1 VDEKGVIGVAEQ
13 ATGLAALGVRAPQ
26 RADARRNFDAL
37 LAAARE
43 VFAEQGT
50 DASLEDIAR
59 RAGVG
64 IGTLYRNFPTRQDL
78 FERVYIGEVEDLCA
92 AARNLAD
99 LPPWD
104 ALVAWL
110 RRFIDYI
117 ATKRALMQALT
128 TGSPIF
134 GVCRAE
140 MYSAG
145 TPLFQR
151 AQAAGEVRP
160 DLTFDDLV
168 LMLSGLTSATFT
180 GDEQRERV
188 FRIALDGIRAR

>member
-1 VDEKGVIGVAEQ
+1 MAEQ
-13 ATGLAALGVRAPQ
+13 VAGLAALGVRPPQ

-37 LAAARE
+37 IAAARE

-92 AARNLAD
+92 VARD
-99 LPPWD
+99 VSDRQPWD
-104 ALVAWL
+104 ALSTWL

-117 ATKRALMQALT
+117 ATKRALMQALS
-128 TGSPIF
+128 TGSPVF
-134 GVCRAE
+134 SACRAE
-140 MYSAG
+140 MYAAG
-145 TPLFQR
+145 IPLFER
-151 AQAAGEVRP
+151 ARDAGEVRA
-160 DLTFDDLV
+160 DLEFDDLV
-168 LMLSGLTSATFT
+168 RMLSGLTSATFAD
-180 GDEQRERV
+180 DEQRERV
-188 FRIALDGIRAR
+188 FRIALDGVRARS

>member
-1 VDEKGVIGVAEQ
+1 VSEPVAVQ
-13 ATGLAALGVRAPQ
+13 GSGLAALGVRPPQ

-37 LAAARE
+37 IAAARA
-43 VFAEQGT
+43 VFGEQGT

-92 AARNLAD
+92 VARDVAD
-99 LPPWD
+99 RPPWD
-104 ALVAWL
+104 ALATWL

-117 ATKRALMQALT
+117 ATKRALLEALS
-128 TGSPIF
+128 TGSPVF
-134 GVCRAE
+134 SVCRAE

-145 TPLFQR
+145 TPLFER
-151 AQAAGEVRP
+151 ARDAGAVRA
-160 DLTFDDLV
+160 DLEFDDLV
-168 LMLSGLTSATFT
+168 KMLSGLTSATFT
-180 GDEQRERV
+180 DDEQRERV
-188 FRIALDGIRAR
+188 FRIALDGIRARS

>member
-1 VDEKGVIGVAEQ
+1 VAEQ
-13 ATGLAALGVRAPQ
+13 VAGLAALGVRPPQ

-37 LAAARE
+37 IAAARE

-92 AARNLAD
+92 VARD
-99 LPPWD
+99 VSGRQPWD
-104 ALVAWL
+104 ALSTWL

-117 ATKRALMQALT
+117 ATKRALMQALS
-128 TGSPIF
+128 TGSPVF
-134 GVCRAE
+134 SACRAE
-140 MYSAG
+140 MYAAG
-145 TPLFQR
+145 IPLFER
-151 AQAAGEVRP
+151 ARDAGEVRA
-160 DLTFDDLV
+160 DLEFDDLV
-168 LMLSGLTSATFT
+168 RMLSGLTSATFAD
-180 GDEQRERV
+180 DEQRERV
-188 FRIALDGIRAR
+188 FRIALDGVRARS

>member
-1 VDEKGVIGVAEQ
+1 VAEQ
-13 ATGLAALGVRAPQ
+13 VAGLAALGVRPPQ

-37 LAAARE
+37 IAAARE

-92 AARNLAD
+92 VARDVAD
-99 LPPWD
+99 RQPWD
-104 ALVAWL
+104 ALSTWL

-117 ATKRALMQALT
+117 ATKRALMQALS
-128 TGSPIF
+128 TGSPVF
-134 GVCRAE
+134 SACRAE
-140 MYSAG
+140 MYAAG
-145 TPLFQR
+145 IPLFER
-151 AQAAGEVRP
+151 ARDAGEVRA
-160 DLTFDDLV
+160 DLEFDDLV
-168 LMLSGLTSATFT
+168 RMLSGLTSATFAD
-180 GDEQRERV
+180 DEQRERV
-188 FRIALDGIRAR
+188 FRIALDGVRARS

>member
-1 VDEKGVIGVAEQ
+1 VQGS
-13 ATGLAALGVRAPQ
+13 GLAALGVRPPQ

-37 LAAARE
+37 IAAARA

-92 AARNLAD
+92 VARDVAD
-99 LPPWD
+99 RPPWD
-104 ALVAWL
+104 ALATWL

-117 ATKRALMQALT
+117 ATKRALLEALS
-128 TGSPIF
+128 TGSPVF
-134 GVCRAE
+134 SVCRAE

-145 TPLFQR
+145 TPLFER
-151 AQAAGEVRP
+151 ARDAGAVRA
-160 DLTFDDLV
+160 DLEFDDLV
-168 LMLSGLTSATFT
+168 KMLSGLTSATFT
-180 GDEQRERV
+180 DDEQRERV
-188 FRIALDGIRAR
+188 FRIALDGIRARS

>member
-1 VDEKGVIGVAEQ
+1 VAEQ
-13 ATGLAALGVRAPQ
+13 VSGLAELGVRRPQ

-37 LAAARE
+37 LSAARE
-43 VFAEQGT
+43 VFAESGA

-78 FERVYIGEVEDLCA
+78 FERVYIGEVEDLCT
-92 AARNLAD
+92 AARDLAD

-104 ALVAWL
+104 ALAGWL
-110 RRFIDYI
+110 RRFVSYI
-117 ATKRALMQALT
+117 ATKRALMEALS
-128 TGSPIF
+128 TGSSVF
-134 GVCRAE
+134 AACRAE

-145 TPLFQR
+145 TPLFAR
-151 AQAAGEVRP
+151 AQATGEVRA

-168 LMLSGLTSATFT
+168 KMVSGLTSGTFT
-180 GDEQRERV
+180 DDAQRERV
-188 FRIALDGIRAR
+188 FSIALDGIRAAR